1 MHLLAICMSPLEK
14 CIFRSTDHFLIG
26 LFVFLILSCMCF
38 SCILDFNPL
47 EDVSFADIL
56 SHSVGCLFPFVDGFV
71 HSTEAFEFNVVLF
84 VYFCFC
90 CSSLRRQIKK
100 ILLRLMSKSLLST
113 FSSRSSMVSGLTF
126 KSLIHFYFI
135 FVYDGRKWSSFI
147 LLDVAVQFSQHHL
160 LKRLS
165 FPHCIF

>member
-1 MHLLAICMSPLEK
+1 MFFFDMELSEYILIFWMLTLYDTYHLQISPISRL
-14 CIFRSTDHFLIG
+14 
-26 LFVFLILSCMCF
+26 
-38 SCILDFNPL
+38 P
-47 EDVSFADIL
+47 
-56 SHSVGCLFPFVDGFV
+56 SHFVDGFLCCAK
-71 HSTEAFEFNVVLF
+71 AFKFDNVPF